1 MMRAHTGLLA
11 VAVLLVTGGC
21 GGSSTPSSNSNNANP
36 APSSTP
42 AATTPETTATAAPAM
57 LLAKSLYD
65 DGPRASHGGPID
77 MAMAAEGEKLFTTK
91 GCTVCHA
98 IGQKK
103 TCPDLA
109 GVVDQ
114 RTQAWLEHQIL
125 EPDVMTKT
133 DPIAHDLFVTYK
145 LQMTNFHLTE
155 ADAKAI
161 IQYLRSKNAK

>member
-1 MMRAHTGLLA
+1 MKLIAASVVLA
-11 VAVLLVTGGC
+11 AVVTVGGC

-42 AATTPETTATAAPAM
+42 AATTPAPATTAPPT

-65 DGPRASHGGPID
+65 DGPRAAEGGPVD
-77 MAMAAEGEKLFTTK
+77 KAAAAEGEKLFTTK

-109 GVVDQ
+109 GVTHQ
-114 RTQAWLEHQIL
+114 RTQTWLEHQIL
-125 EPDVMTKT
+125 EPEVMVKT

-145 LQMTNFHLTE
+145 VQMTNFHLTE

-161 IQYLRSKNAK
+161 IQYLRSKDTK

>member
-1 MMRAHTGLLA
+1 MKLVAAGILLA
-11 VAVLLVTGGC
+11 ALVTTGGC
-21 GGSSTPSSNSNNANP
+21 GGSSTPSANSNNASP

-42 AATTPETTATAAPAM
+42 AATTPETAATAAPT

-65 DGPRASHGGPID
+65 DGPRAAQGGPID
-77 MAMAAEGEKLFTTK
+77 KAAAAEGEKLFTTK

-109 GVVDQ
+109 GVTHQ
-114 RTQAWLEHQIL
+114 RTQAWMEHQIL

-161 IQYLRSKNAK
+161 IQYLRSKDTK